1 MEEYV
6 KCTDLAH
13 VNTLKSGILS
23 IFSNFAAIK
32 YILFYRRLFKLDNM
46 VQKVREAYSAPSPF
60 LDLWFT

>member
-1 MEEYV
+1 M

-32 YILFYRRLFKLDNM
+32 YNLIRRLFKFDNHGA
-46 VQKVREAYSAPSPF
+46 EGAGAYSAPSPF
-60 LDLWFT
+60 LDLWFI